1 MGLLG
6 IGWLV
11 DIVCISLGSFCDGD
25 GNKLNLDL
33 PKKKGEKVHEVY
45 LPISTLDEYGV
56 SETRANEIQT
66 AKKILSDANEYAQKA
81 NKATN
86 IRDFIANYDGAIKSM
101 QALISFPTVLFDPP
115 PAKDYEKLLREY
127 QEHLVEAILRAKTE
141 VQRKVD
147 GEYSNNK
154 EFQIFA
160 VTEFERSIKQDEGRM
175 SEETKSFA
183 ATCVYELKTQIGV
196 PCEEPKRIDMN
207 SKLLDI
213 DAMEGHDFEN
223 WCADAL
229 RNSGFSNVS
238 VTPGSGDQGVDVL
251 AEKDGVKYAVQC
263 KRYSSDLGNTPVQEV
278 YLGKAFYKCHVGVVL
293 TNQHFTTGA
302 KEAAEASGVLLWD
315 REWIKHYLST
325 RETGEGANAGNASA
339 EYKDEMLPAAVDVI
353 LETGQASVSM
363 LQRRLYLGYA
373 RAARIVDEL
382 EELGIVGPFQ
392 GSKPRAILVT
402 KSQWESMRK

>member
-1 MGLLG
+1 MSNNPKNKKPTGCVNLLFERIGVFILVFLLYDVIFSLVRPESFPDWASALGVLIALIASAFELVASG
-6 IGWLV
+6 IV
-11 DIVCISLGSFCDGD
+11 SIFKFA
-25 GNKLNLDL
+25 KLCCVSMARVVAWVSA
-33 PKKKGEKVHEVY
+33 K
-45 LPISTLDEYGV
+45 ISTAHRV
-56 SETRANEIQT
+56 RKHRKSVQIETAEQYANHENNQ
-66 AKKILSDANEYAQKA
+66 
-81 NKATN
+81 AT
-86 IRDFIANYDGAIKSM
+86 
-101 QALISFPTVLFDPP
+101 T
-115 PAKDYEKLLREY
+115 
-127 QEHLVEAILRAKTE
+127 
-141 VQRKVD
+141 
-147 GEYSNNK
+147 
-154 EFQIFA
+154 
-160 VTEFERSIKQDEGRM
+160 M
-175 SEETKSFA
+175 SEIYSPTDA
-183 ATCVYELKTQIGV
+183 VYDYGAR
-196 PCEEPKRIDMN
+196 RIRTT
-207 SKLLDI
+207 LDSRLTEI
-213 DAMEGHDFEN
+213 DEMDGHGFEV

-325 RETGEGANAGNASA
+325 QETGEGANAGNAST

-402 KSQWESMRK
+402 KSQWQSMRK